1 MPEVTLPPRTTRS
14 AFKILHVAGFA
25 IEVRDLEN
33 PGKWSPRERVYTDVT
48 GTGYLSLP
56 CLPHASGDALG
67 GVVFHPWLEVVSEV
81 RFPDTQISLESART
95 FAPDAAVGQ
104 MLKTAV
110 RFDEMELSHRLSDAA
125 MQVDWAVDCVAKGRV
140 LVAFKDITVRR
151 VTGRK
156 NAVEIIS
163 GTAVYPA
170 VPRIPKRLV
179 IDIAGFS
186 VEFTELAL
194 SPRGATANA
203 LLTLPDTLGDATTC
217 GAATLDLGQVRIG
230 HDCSFVVA
238 RPDQPWGP
246 WIVGDTGL
254 VAEGTGYVFDT
265 STTKSV
271 PGVPPSWRGLRLSG
285 GSASG
290 ATTIPDPCNTGWLGG
305 SFTLSGA
312 LVTPDGL
319 KGTLDLNANH
329 QFNTL
334 NPLGYGVHLSA
345 ARLNLTASNVIGG
358 TLGPGHIDLP
368 KAAVRDPG
376 GVGAVTVQFTSLNVQ
391 ANLDVT
397 GELSAAARLAW
408 GELTHPGDELE
419 VQQVAA
425 KEGLVFLPTGPR
437 ASFQPVRPSGYV
449 SLPHGGLVAN
459 GLAALDAENAAG
471 VTFRRLEDL
480 SILSPDRPGGLP
492 LVFADVQGWLRAD
505 TLGLDGEIL
514 AYARPGREGLG
525 EPARAGYRCGRP
537 FDAEFFHREKLNL
550 AGRWISSANSASDF
564 DGTISLPVPSEIPD
578 LSFTDL
584 RLTSTGA
591 LVGGIVAL
599 PPGGVELDYWKVQ
612 LVPTGAPEESGVLS
626 IRTGRIVFTSAGI
639 AEPIHFT
646 IPFRLL
652 WGEILA
658 DGNIG
663 DLRFDLGLQGQKFDG
678 LPYTPGQISL
688 SPYVVGTTD
697 PYLGTC
703 GTVHFNFF
711 GPAPVNIRDA
721 RHDDPAAPF
730 FSRYVTIP
738 ATGDGACP
746 ATDLHLVGSWQNT
759 TSEDLAD
766 FDFPNANMDYNEH
779 LQDGF
784 IGTGTGS
791 LEVLDGGTLDALIE
805 ARRDGIDIRLTSH
818 STRDLNLGL
827 YAVVGGMSEI
837 RACLR
842 IEGPLLRCMNL
853 SAELEAAVSTGSGI
867 LAPKAGH
874 VVEVNMTVTPTSLD
888 FFASGSILLQVA
900 ASAVDAY
907 AQVHMQYDYLR
918 GTAEGEVLGRIDCNS
933 VVGGLEGEGQVTWF
947 AGPGTGHMQG
957 NIRVSVAGWV
967 GKGAMEG
974 GFFVGHNTPKA
985 LAWVL
990 QPSSPHFGIS
1000 PAILPDTLTG
1010 VFGYGQ
1016 IAIGFNAYLFGGGV
1030 EIYAGAGAFT
1040 VTPSGYSSEW
1050 TAPPGAVLPY
1060 VVGSCGVHLHG
1071 EILGGLVSA
1080 SGWADLDLRGPVP
1093 VYYEGQLGLEG
1104 CVLWVLCASV
1114 DLTVG
1119 VNSGGFYV
1127 A

>member
-1 MPEVTLPPRTTRS
+1 MPEDTLRPHRPAA
-14 AFKILHVAGFA
+14 AFASLYVAGFA
-25 IEVRDLEN
+25 IAVRDLESA
-33 PGKWSPRERVYTDVT
+33 GKWSPRERAFTGVT
-48 GTGYLSLP
+48 GSGYLSLP
-56 CLPHASGDALG
+56 CLPHGHGEAPGDI
-67 GVVFHPWLEVVSEV
+67 VFHPWLEVVSEV
-81 RFPDTQISLESART
+81 RFPDTQISLEKART
-95 FAPDAAVGQ
+95 LNANVALGQSVSAAVR
-104 MLKTAV
+104 L
-110 RFDEMELSHRLSDAA
+110 DEDGLSQRLSDAA
-125 MQVDWAVDCVAKGRV
+125 LRVDWAIDLAAKGRV
-140 LVAFKDITVRR
+140 LVAFKDVTVRR
-151 VTGRK
+151 VVGRK
-156 NAVEIIS
+156 DAGDIIS
-163 GTAVYPA
+163 GAAVYPA
-170 VPRIPKRLV
+170 APRVPKRLIV
-179 IDIAGFS
+179 DLAGFS
-186 VEFTELAL
+186 VELTELSL
-194 SPRGATANA
+194 SPRGAMADA
-203 LLTLPDTLGDATTC
+203 VLTLPDNLGDATAC
-217 GAATLDLGQVRIG
+217 GPATLDLGRVRIG
-230 HDCSFVVA
+230 RDCSIVVK

-265 STTKSV
+265 SATRGV
-271 PGVPPSWRGLRLSG
+271 PGNLPGWIGLALSG

-305 SFTLSGA
+305 NFALSGA
-312 LVTPDGL
+312 LVTPGGL
-319 KGTLDLNANH
+319 KGRLDLSGHH
-329 QFNTL
+329 QFKTL
-334 NPLGYGVHLSA
+334 NPLGYGVRLDG
-345 ARLNLTASNVIGG
+345 ARLDLAASSITGG
-358 TLGPGHIDLP
+358 TLGPGKIDLP
-368 KAAVRDPG
+368 KEALRDPG
-376 GVGAVTVQFTSLNVQ
+376 GGGVTVKFNALNVQ
-391 ANLDVT
+391 ASLDVT
-397 GELSAAARLAW
+397 GELSWAVRMAW
-408 GELTHPGDELE
+408 GEFTHPGHELV
-419 VQQVAA
+419 VQRTEA

-437 ASFQPVRPSGYV
+437 ASFRPVRPSGYV
-449 SLPHGGLVAN
+449 SLPYGGLVAN
-459 GLAALDAENAAG
+459 GLAALDAEDAAG
-471 VTFRRLEDL
+471 VTFRQLEGL
-480 SILSPDRPGGLP
+480 SVLSPDRPGGLP
-492 LVFADVQGWLRAD
+492 LDFNQATGWLRAD
-505 TLGLDGEIL
+505 TLGLDGEIWMR
-514 AYARPGREGLG
+514 ARTGREALG
-525 EPARAGYRCGRP
+525 EPARPGYVGGTP
-537 FDAEFFHREKLNL
+537 FDAEFVHQEKLNL
-550 AGRWISSANSASDF
+550 AGRWVSSANSDSDF
-564 DGTISLPVPSEIPD
+564 GGTINLPSPSKIPD
-578 LSFTDL
+578 LSFKDL

-591 LVGGIVAL
+591 LVGGIVGLA
-599 PPGGVELDYWKVQ
+599 PGGVELDYWKVQ
-612 LVPTGAPEESGVLS
+612 LVPTGAPDESGVLS

-639 AEPIHFT
+639 AEPVHFA

-678 LPYTPGQISL
+678 LPYTPSRISL
-688 SPYVVGTTD
+688 SPYVAGTTD

-711 GPAPVNIRDA
+711 GPALVNIRDA
-721 RHDDPAAPF
+721 RHSDPAAPF
-730 FSRYVTIP
+730 FGRYVTVP
-738 ATGDGACP
+738 ATGEGACP

-759 TSEDLAD
+759 KSEDLAD
-766 FDFPNANMDYNEH
+766 FNFPNASMGYNDA

-784 IGTGTGS
+784 VGTGAGS
-791 LEVLDGGTLDALIE
+791 LRVLDGGLLDALIE
-805 ARRDGIDIRLTSH
+805 ARRDGIDIRLTS
-818 STRDLNLGL
+818 SATRDLNLGL

-842 IEGPLLRCMNL
+842 IDGPLLRCMNL
-853 SAELEAAVSTGSGI
+853 SAELESAVSTGSGI

-907 AQVHMQYDYLR
+907 AQVHLQYDYQR

-957 NIRVSVAGWV
+957 NIRVCVAGWV

-974 GFFVGHNTPKA
+974 GFFVGHHTPKA

-1000 PAILPDTLTG
+1000 QAILPDTLTG

-1040 VTPSGYSSEW
+1040 TIPSGYTSEW
-1050 TAPPGAVLPY
+1050 AALPGAVLPY

-1093 VYYEGQLGLEG
+1093 VYYEGSLGLEG

-1114 DLTVG
+1114 ELRVG
-1119 VNSGGFYV
+1119 LNSGGFYV